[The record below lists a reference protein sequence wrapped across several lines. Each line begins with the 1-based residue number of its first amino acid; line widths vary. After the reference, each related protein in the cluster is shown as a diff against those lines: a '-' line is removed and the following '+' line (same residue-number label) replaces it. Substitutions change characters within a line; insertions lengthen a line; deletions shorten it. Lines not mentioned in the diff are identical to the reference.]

1 MHFQL
6 MAVDNDTNNIVTINL
21 NDMRGAPTPQDTTSA
36 STNFLLPYSIEKFN
50 GVSGL
55 PKWGYK
61 EHAPNET
68 CEENGSCNTIA
79 GSFDGGIFPRN
90 MKENTS
96 LRFYRR
102 AFCRPVDFVYSD
114 SSQSKHGFNSYNY
127 RVLETFLAH
136 PDVNP
141 DNKCYCYQ
149 GKCLPSGFSS
159 LAPCYYRI
167 PITISQPHFMNADRE
182 VSSKVLGLNPV
193 VEKHDTFLHINPEFG
208 IPLSANLRIQINL
221 NVPQTQYNTR
231 TAPFNDMML
240 PMFWLELNINDI
252 PSEVQFYMTA
262 ALQVM
267 PVVQEVSIWLMYV
280 IGMSMVCA
288 SVLMMLYFPPHRQ
301 LLEDPYGNRVGY
313 SPILMLPISQHLKP
327 DMRIS

>member
-1 MHFQL
+1 MT
-6 MAVDNDTNNIVTINL
+6 VDNDTNNIVTINL
-21 NDMRGAPTPQDTTSA
+21 NDMRGASTPNDTSSTS
-36 STNFLLPYSIEKFN
+36 SNFLLPYSIEKFN

-55 PKWGYK
+55 PNWGFK
-61 EHAPNET
+61 EAAPNET
-68 CEENGSCNTIA
+68 CEENWSCNTIA

-90 MKENTS
+90 LKENTS

-114 SSQSKHGFNSYNY
+114 SGRSKHGFNSFNY
-127 RVLETFLAH
+127 RVLKTFLAN

-141 DNKCYCYQ
+141 DNKCYCRQ

-167 PITISQPHFMNADRE
+167 PITISQPHFLNADPE
-182 VSSKVLGLNPV
+182 VGSRVVGMNPV
-193 VEKHDTFLHINPEFG
+193 AEQHDTFLKINPEFG

-221 NVPQTQYNTR
+221 DVPETRYNHR
-231 TAPFNDMML
+231 TAPFNNMMV

-252 PSEVQFYMTA
+252 PRDIQFYMSA
-262 ALQVM
+262 ALRVM
-267 PVVQEVSIWLMYV
+267 PVVQEVCMWLMYLV
-280 IGMSMVCA
+280 GMSMVCA
-288 SVLMMLYFPPHRQ
+288 SVLMTLYFPPERQ
-301 LLEDPYGNRVGY
+301 LEDPYGHRVGY

-327 DMRIS
+327 DIRIS